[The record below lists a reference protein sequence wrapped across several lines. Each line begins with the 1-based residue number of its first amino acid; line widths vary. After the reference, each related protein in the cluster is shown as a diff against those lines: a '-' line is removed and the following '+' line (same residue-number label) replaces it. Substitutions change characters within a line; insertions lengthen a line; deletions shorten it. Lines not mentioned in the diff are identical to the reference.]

1 MNILKF
7 HKKSGMTA
15 DTGLVCAGA
24 CRRLGGGND
33 CYSRL
38 WLYCLI
44 LLFALTSCEKSDI
57 ATIDGDE
64 NTTRTVTSRE
74 LIGDWTIQSALVPV
88 GTLSADIAWEG
99 SMMEFSADSV
109 RIHRLEYV
117 YHSASDG
124 GLEDVTIATYPVTYD
139 KDKVIINDVP
149 LTLVI
154 NDDGYVTLRNGEV
167 YINIVRTK

>member
-1 MNILKF
+1 
-7 HKKSGMTA
+7 
-15 DTGLVCAGA
+15 
-24 CRRLGGGND
+24 
-33 CYSRL
+33 
-38 WLYCLI
+38 
-44 LLFALTSCEKSDI
+44 
-57 ATIDGDE
+57 
-64 NTTRTVTSRE
+64 
-74 LIGDWTIQSALVPV
+74 
-88 GTLSADIAWEG
+88 
-99 SMMEFSADSV
+99 MMEFSTDSV

-117 YHSASDG
+117 YHTATDG